1 MLQFDAWK
9 KAVVAV
15 TILFGVLYA
24 APNILGSGGGASFL
38 PGSPINLGLDLQGGS
53 HLLLRVDI
61 EEVERERLSNLADGL
76 RVEMRKNKVAFRNLD
91 VVNTALTFGL
101 RNVEDNDKV
110 NSYISELYR
119 DYDVIIEGLEW
130 RLTLSEQGRIDVQTA
145 TVEQSIEIIRRRL
158 DPDGT
163 KEPIIQRQ
171 GLERILVQLPGV
183 DDPER
188 VKRLLGRTA
197 RLTFQLVDTR
207 TTAQEARQS
216 GRVPPGS
223 VLLEGA
229 KPEDPSYV
237 VERRVMVSGDMLD
250 QASAS
255 FDQQSRPAVTFQL
268 NALGGKKFGRVTGEN
283 IGRPFA
289 IVLDGKV
296 VSAPVIQSQIFT
308 NGQITGNFSVE
319 ETQELSLIL
328 RAGALPAPLIV
339 LEERSVGPGLG
350 ADSIAAGKIA
360 AIVGM
365 VLVIVYMFVSYG
377 LFGLFADIA
386 LCVNIILILAALSAL
401 QATLTLPGIAGI
413 VLTMGMAV
421 DANVLIF
428 ERIREEVKAGRS
440 VRAAI
445 EAGYDRAIST
455 IIDSN
460 LTTLFAALFLFIFGS
475 GPIKGFAVT
484 LSLGIITSMFTAIL
498 VTRLIITLYVNRTR
512 PKLLSL

>member
-110 NSYISELYR
+110 NSYISELSR

-207 TTAQEARQS
+207 ITAS
-216 GRVPPGS
+216 
-223 VLLEGA
+223 
-229 KPEDPSYV
+229 
-237 VERRVMVSGDMLD
+237 
-250 QASAS
+250 
-255 FDQQSRPAVTFQL
+255 
-268 NALGGKKFGRVTGEN
+268 
-283 IGRPFA
+283 
-289 IVLDGKV
+289 
-296 VSAPVIQSQIFT
+296 
-308 NGQITGNFSVE
+308 
-319 ETQELSLIL
+319 
-328 RAGALPAPLIV
+328 
-339 LEERSVGPGLG
+339 
-350 ADSIAAGKIA
+350 
-360 AIVGM
+360 
-365 VLVIVYMFVSYG
+365 
-377 LFGLFADIA
+377 
-386 LCVNIILILAALSAL
+386 LAACRL
-401 QATLTLPGIAGI
+401 
-413 VLTMGMAV
+413 AV
-421 DANVLIF
+421 F
-428 ERIREEVKAGRS
+428 C
-440 VRAAI
+440 
-445 EAGYDRAIST
+445 
-455 IIDSN
+455 
-460 LTTLFAALFLFIFGS
+460 
-475 GPIKGFAVT
+475 
-484 LSLGIITSMFTAIL
+484 
-498 VTRLIITLYVNRTR
+498 
-512 PKLLSL
+512 

>member
-101 RNVEDNDKV
+101 RNAEDNDKV

-216 GRVPPGS
+216 GRVPLGS
-223 VLLEGA
+223 VLL
-229 KPEDPSYV
+229 
-237 VERRVMVSGDMLD
+237 
-250 QASAS
+250 
-255 FDQQSRPAVTFQL
+255 
-268 NALGGKKFGRVTGEN
+268 
-283 IGRPFA
+283 
-289 IVLDGKV
+289 
-296 VSAPVIQSQIFT
+296 
-308 NGQITGNFSVE
+308 
-319 ETQELSLIL
+319 
-328 RAGALPAPLIV
+328 
-339 LEERSVGPGLG
+339 
-350 ADSIAAGKIA
+350 
-360 AIVGM
+360 
-365 VLVIVYMFVSYG
+365 
-377 LFGLFADIA
+377 
-386 LCVNIILILAALSAL
+386 
-401 QATLTLPGIAGI
+401 
-413 VLTMGMAV
+413 
-421 DANVLIF
+421 
-428 ERIREEVKAGRS
+428 
-440 VRAAI
+440 
-445 EAGYDRAIST
+445 
-455 IIDSN
+455 
-460 LTTLFAALFLFIFGS
+460 
-475 GPIKGFAVT
+475 
-484 LSLGIITSMFTAIL
+484 
-498 VTRLIITLYVNRTR
+498 
-512 PKLLSL
+512 